1 VDPSGR
7 AVGVCSPIGFFTR
20 AQLCRSRERVAWV
33 AELLRGEAAAQL
45 FLVANPLIA
54 KPAEDLTCR
63 NVFQCSWVPSLAC
76 VCIFIQELHTPVNY
90 F

>member
-1 VDPSGR
+1 L
-7 AVGVCSPIGFFTR
+7 GFYE
-20 AQLCRSRERVAWV
+20 AQLLQVARKSGLGN

-54 KPAEDLTCR
+54 NQAEDLTVPECFSSAHGYQALHAY
-63 NVFQCSWVPSLAC
+63 VFLYR
-76 VCIFIQELHTPVNY
+76 ELHTPVNY